1 MKPGRIGVP
10 ALCAGVVLGAAL
22 LAAPAQTASVD
33 RHLAADMSGLKEV
46 TAKGKKAAGD
56 KDGRGAGVF
65 DFSGSKMCFGL
76 TVHGIAKPTAAH
88 IHKGPTG
95 KAGPVVV
102 TLVAPSAG
110 NPGASSGCVSVN
122 SATASAIRKN
132 PSAYYVNV
140 HTADYPDGAVRGQ
153 LKVLR

>member
-22 LAAPAQTASVD
+22 LAAPAQTAPVD

-56 KDGRGAGVF
+56 KDGHGAAVV
-65 DFSGSKMCFGL
+65 DFSGGKMCFGL
-76 TVHGIAKPTAAH
+76 TVHGIAKPAAAH
-88 IHKGPTG
+88 IHKGTAG

-102 TLVAPSAG
+102 TLVAPGAG
-110 NPGASSGCVSVN
+110 NPGASSGCVTVKP
-122 SATASAIRKN
+122 ATANAIKKN
-132 PSAYYVNV
+132 PSGYYVNV
-140 HTADYPDGAVRGQ
+140 HTADFPEGAVRGQ

>member
-88 IHKGPTG
+88 IHKAGAG
-95 KAGPVVV
+95 KSGPVVV
-102 TLVAPSAG
+102 PF
-110 NPGASSGCVSVN
+110 GAAYKAKGC
-122 SATASAIRKN
+122 AKAASKLIGAIGEH

-140 HTADYPDGAVRGQ
+140 HTAKYPNGAIRGN
-153 LKVLR
+153 LAPGMHG